1 MGPIP
6 VSYTHLDVYKRQMYT
21 PSSLKQGVE
30 CAFNEKT
37 SGTFQSGNPT
47 TKLETALDGAWKVP
61 EYWISNPHLL
71 ISKIKVCVDRIINDG
86 FQNGGGRVS
95 IKKIYDVLK
104 AAPYGFMSCNLSAF
118 ILGFVLKEYASG
130 TYSWS
135 DGLTN
140 DVLNVNKLKEMI
152 DEVIRLEITPNPRY
166 KDKYIVCLLYTS
178 RCV

>member
-1 MGPIP
+1 M
-6 VSYTHLDVYKRQMYT
+6 
-21 PSSLKQGVE
+21 
-30 CAFNEKT
+30 
-37 SGTFQSGNPT
+37 
-47 TKLETALDGAWKVP
+47 P

-130 TYSWS
+130 TYSS
-135 DGLTN
+135 VSYTHLMM
-140 DVLNVNKLKEMI
+140 KF
-152 DEVIRLEITPNPRY
+152 
-166 KDKYIVCLLYTS
+166 LLLCRIS
-178 RCV
+178 RKVR